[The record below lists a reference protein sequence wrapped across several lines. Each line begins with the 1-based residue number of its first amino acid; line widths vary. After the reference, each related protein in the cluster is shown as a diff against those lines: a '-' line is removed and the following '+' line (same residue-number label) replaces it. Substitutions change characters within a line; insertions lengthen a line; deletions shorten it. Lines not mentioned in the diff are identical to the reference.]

1 MEKSRLFNIL
11 MHLLQYKKSTARELA
26 DKFEVSI
33 RTIYRDIDTLSS
45 SGIPVYTIKGSTGG
59 IYIYE
64 DYALDRLMFSQ
75 KEKENLLLALKGL
88 DSMIES
94 DSELVSKMTSFFNS
108 MKTDWI
114 CIENSTWSQSNEI
127 KKCYSL
133 IKEAIINRRQLMID
147 YYGSNK
153 SWGRIIDPIKIIYKD
168 KKWYLHAFCYKRNDY
183 RNFKLTRIKNIKKL
197 DSKTNVIEPYSQL
210 FNEDCE
216 DYPKIIIE
224 FSTRVLHR
232 VYDDFTE
239 EQIQHDVQNKIRVE
253 LSIPIDEWLYSYLLS
268 FAGDA
273 TIVYPNKER
282 EKFKA
287 YLQDFAK
294 KIINS

>member
-45 SGIPVYTIKGSTGG
+45 SGVPVYTIKGSTGG

-88 DSMIES
+88 DSMIDS
-94 DSELVSKMTSFFNS
+94 DTELVSKMTGFFNS

-127 KKCYSL
+127 KKSFNL
-133 IKEAIINRRQLMID
+133 IKEAILYQRQLMID

-153 SWGRIIDPIKIIYKD
+153 SWERIIDPIKIIYKD

-216 DYPKIIIE
+216 DYHKIIIE

-239 EQIQHDVQNKIRVE
+239 DQIQHEGPNKIQVE

-268 FAGDA
+268 FAGDSL
-273 TIVYPNKER
+273 P
-282 EKFKA
+282 
-287 YLQDFAK
+287 
-294 KIINS
+294 